1 MMQIQEALARLLERQ
16 DLSAAEMER
25 VMRQIMRGEATP
37 AQIGALLMALRL
49 KGETV
54 EEIIGAV
61 RAMRAEAVQIHPM
74 ATVVVDTCGTGG
86 DRKGTFNISTAA
98 AFVVAGAGITVAK
111 HGNRAMSGS
120 VGGADV
126 LEALGVKIDLEPE
139 RVAACVDAIGIG
151 FLFAQKFHPAMK
163 HAAGPRR
170 ELGIRTI
177 FNLLGPLSNPAGAR
191 HQVVGVFA
199 PEWIEPLA
207 HALGRLGSTHALVVH
222 SDDGL
227 DEISLAADTTVAEW
241 REGVVHSYRLAPE
254 DFGLDRCR
262 AEDLRGGATATEGAR
277 IVREIL
283 NGEPGPCLD
292 TVMLNAAAALY
303 VADAAASIAK
313 ALPLAHAAIRSGKAR
328 QKLDELIQFSH
339 A

>member
-16 DLSAAEMER
+16 DLSAEEMEQ

-37 AQIGALLMALRL
+37 AQIGALLVALRL

-61 RAMRAEAVQIHPM
+61 RAMRAEAVQIHPI

-86 DRKGTFNISTAA
+86 DRRGTFNISTAT
-98 AFVVAGAGITVAK
+98 AFAVAGAGITVAK
-111 HGNRAMSGS
+111 HGNRAMSGT

-126 LEALGVKIDLEPE
+126 LEALGVKIDLDPE
-139 RVAACVDAIGIG
+139 RVAACVDTIGIG
-151 FLFAQKFHPAMK
+151 FLFAQTFHPAMR

-207 HALGRLGSTHALVVH
+207 HALGHLGSTHALVVH
-222 SDDGL
+222 SKDGL
-227 DEISLAADTTVAEW
+227 DEISLAAETTVAEW
-241 REGVVHSYRLAPE
+241 REGAVRSYQLAPE
-254 DFGLDRCR
+254 DFGLVRCR
-262 AEDLRGGATATEGAR
+262 VEDLRGGATAMEGAR

-283 NGEPGPCLD
+283 NGEPGPRFD
-292 TVMLNAAAALY
+292 TVLLNAAAALY
-303 VADAAASIAK
+303 AADAAASIAEG
-313 ALPLAHAAIRSGKAR
+313 LPLAHAAIRSGNAR
-328 QKLDELIQFSH
+328 QKLDELIRFSH